1 MKKENIFGLLMYLVI
16 FAIAVVYG
24 LTVLQTH
31 FQESAM
37 NEVWQYA
44 IYIVCCIL
52 AGVIIGAIL
61 FEFGHVLGAKVGGY
75 KIMSSTMLYLSI
87 YKDEEKWKFGFKNFD
102 GLTGETKIVPN
113 YQKKDSPNPYPFLTY
128 GSIFNLVWFVGCLIL
143 FFMFYK
149 GSALDTDYAYAFLT
163 VGLISLVM
171 TVYNIIPLQLDTSTD
186 GSKLRFLI
194 KNKDRK
200 VFNDLL
206 LAQYQAKH
214 GELAAE
220 ELKKAQEPEIPDT
233 SEGKVVKLSLL
244 IDDKKFDDAKAII
257 EELSGKEHE
266 LSRRSYL
273 ELKEH
278 DIYVRIMTTPE
289 KEMMDYYS
297 DVIPMSVKREISQ
310 DYTMLG
316 IRTYLLMAGLFDK
329 ARGECLIVLG
339 KVNKAYKN
347 TPSKRKHAELVLFNE
362 ALEKVCFAHPKWELE
377 IYKLVE

>member
-37 NEVWQYA
+37 SEVWQYA

-113 YQKKDSPNPYPFLTY
+113 YQRKDSPNPYPFLTY
-128 GSIFNLVWFVGCLIL
+128 GSLFNLVWFVGCLIL
-143 FFMFYK
+143 FFMFHK

-186 GSKLRFLI
+186 GSKLHFLI

-220 ELKKAQEPEIPDT
+220 ELKKAQEPVIPDT

-244 IDDKKFDDAKAII
+244 IDDKKFDEAKAII

-289 KEMMDYYS
+289 KEMMNYYS

-362 ALEKVCFAHPKWELE
+362 ALEKVCVAHPKWELE